1 MSHID
6 PTREAF
12 QIFKDLDRTT
22 PIQMLNLIK
31 LRDQAVYPDG
41 REATGL
47 EAYAN
52 YGKFSGPIFQRVGGS
67 ILWRGRPECTL
78 IGPADEAWDIAF
90 IAAYPHAGAFMEMVT
105 DPVYQSEAVP
115 HRQAGVLNSRLV
127 RHQPLEGGD
136 VFG

>member
-1 MSHID
+1 MSFID

-31 LRDQAVYPDG
+31 LRDKAVYPDG
-41 REATGL
+41 RDATGRD
-47 EAYAN
+47 AYAS
-52 YGKFSGPIFQRVGGS
+52 YGQYSGPIFQRVGGR

-78 IGPADEAWDIAF
+78 IGPAEESWDIAF
-90 IAAYPHAGAFMEMVT
+90 IATYPHAGAFMEMVT
-105 DPVYQSEAVP
+105 DPVYQTEAVP
-115 HRQAGVLNSRLV
+115 HRQAGVLNSRLL

-136 VFG
+136 LFG